1 MVSGFTSTF
10 ATVAITTKVTSLIPI
25 CADFVLG
32 ASLCYK
38 VCHWLVAGYYYT
50 SLPARIGHQKNIVEN
65 VIKLKH
71 L

>member
-10 ATVAITTKVTSLIPI
+10 ATVAITTKATSLIQI

-38 VCHWLVAGYYYT
+38 VCH
-50 SLPARIGHQKNIVEN
+50 
-65 VIKLKH
+65 
-71 L
+71 